1 MLKISCYYL
10 FISLFILTEDY
21 VGLCFV
27 LELFS
32 LKTYLKRALINK
44 KRKKKKEKKRLLW
57 MKFNIV
63 IFAIAKCWSLVTL
76 VLIPSK
82 T

>member
-1 MLKISCYYL
+1 M
-10 FISLFILTEDY
+10 F
-21 VGLCFV
+21 CFRIIFLIDVV
-27 LELFS
+27 LENL
-32 LKTYLKRALINK
+32 LKKVSNK
-44 KRKKKKEKKRLLW
+44 QKKKKEKKRLLW